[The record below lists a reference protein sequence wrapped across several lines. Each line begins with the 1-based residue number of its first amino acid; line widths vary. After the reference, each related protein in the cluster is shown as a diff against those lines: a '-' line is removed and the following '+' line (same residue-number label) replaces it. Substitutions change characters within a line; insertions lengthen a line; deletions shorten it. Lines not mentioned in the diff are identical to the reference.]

1 MLRFFCFIFLFQT
14 LIQPA
19 LADCGVFDA
28 EDPAYRYVCAYGTG
42 KSETEAI
49 TRARRDG
56 EAQAAKMIDNT
67 MEFRSLSVETLNDV
81 DVVSNTASS
90 GRADVSRLS
99 VIREF
104 TPVCR
109 KGVCSAN
116 ILYRFPKKEIEHQK
130 ERLRAGKA
138 VRPASRTLGRK
149 KASTGLLKL
158 QSNVSDAAVR
168 IDGIL
173 FSPKSTD
180 VDINLEEGVHEV
192 FVEHPHYRSFRREIR
207 IVRGGDFPL
216 YVRLEDARAEV
227 RLETLPV
234 SGAEIFLNGE
244 KIGTT
249 PKSFTLNPAQ
259 ANEIR
264 LTHPEMQDASLSLT
278 GILKKDQSES
288 YAVRMTEKPGFVSI
302 DTSPSGALVY
312 MDRNPFGKTP
322 VRNRQ
327 ISRGEHAFTVVL
339 DGYENEEAEFTAVG
353 GKTYVKHFEL
363 KPRKNRKTTL
373 IPASS
378 SAAVPPTAASERPGP
393 QYQAGEQ
400 DKYHSFREK
409 RPVHRPFAA
418 PDAAS
423 REEMLMALMK
433 WDYVANLLRVRASYK
448 EEDGGILL
456 FAQTYFDDGAFR
468 DTAEGTFIPVLEQIS
483 DKKGSAS
490 IDNACS
496 FTGGSEC
503 LNRRMKKVCRT
514 ETIRTGFWSPDEEK
528 TVCAQETTCSMM
540 SPPGLNRS
548 CHPDYRKTRTV
559 SWNEGKYDRDHRL
572 IVHEGR
578 LKDLFG
584 TVYVLKAPGREAYHT
599 FRSGLRRDPR
609 FGRISA
615 IEKVRLKAVLHL
627 TSGKTAVRETVLNL
641 RKFIRADRL
650 PESADAEV
658 PRKFIEEQKASAGVI
673 FYPRIEK
680 SPEEYKSMFFFDGI
694 KADDVM
700 AVSVSLERVVS

>member
-1 MLRFFCFIFLFQT
+1 MLRFFCLAFLFPF
-14 LIQPA
+14 LIRPA
-19 LADCGVFDA
+19 LAGCGTFDT
-28 EDPAYRYVCAYGTG
+28 EDSLYRYVCAYGTG
-42 KSETEAI
+42 RSEAEAMA
-49 TRARRDG
+49 RARRDG

-67 MEFRSLSVETLNDV
+67 MEFRSLSVETVNDV
-81 DVVSNTASS
+81 DVVANTSSS
-90 GRADVSRLS
+90 GRADVSPLS
-99 VIREF
+99 VVREF

-109 KGVCSAN
+109 RESCSAN
-116 ILYRFPKKEIEHQK
+116 ILYRFPKKEIERQK
-130 ERLRAGKA
+130 ERLRAGKP

-192 FVEHPHYRSFRREIR
+192 FVEHPHYRSFRREVR

-216 YVRLEDARAEV
+216 YARLEEAQAEV

-234 SGAEIFLNGE
+234 SGAVIFLNGE

-264 LTHPEMQDASLSLT
+264 LTHPEMQDAALSLT
-278 GILKKDQSES
+278 GVLKKDQSES
-288 YAVRMTEKPGFVSI
+288 YAVRMTEKPSDVSI

-322 VRNRQ
+322 VRNRRV
-327 ISRGEHAFTVVL
+327 SRGEHAFTVVL
-339 DGYENEEAEFTAVG
+339 EGYENEEAEFTAAG

-363 KPRKNRKTTL
+363 KPRKNRKTKL
-373 IPASS
+373 LPS
-378 SAAVPPTAASERPGP
+378 SAAVLPAAAAGVSDPR
-393 QYQAGEQ
+393 YSAGEK
-400 DKYHSFREK
+400 DRYHSFTEK
-409 RPVHRPFAA
+409 RPVRRPFAA

-433 WDYVANLLRVRASYK
+433 WDYTANLLRVRASYK
-448 EEDGGILL
+448 EENGGILL
-456 FAQTYFDDGAFR
+456 FAQTYLDADAFR
-468 DTAEGTFIPVLEQIS
+468 EAVEETFVPVLEQIS
-483 DKKGSAS
+483 DQKGRAS

-496 FTGGSEC
+496 FTGTSEC
-503 LNRRMKKVCRT
+503 LNRRSEKVCHT
-514 ETIRTGFWSPDEEK
+514 ETVSTGFWSPPEEK
-528 TVCAQETTCSMM
+528 TVCTRESTCTLM

-548 CHPDYRKTRTV
+548 CYPDYREMRTV
-559 SWNEGKYDRDHRL
+559 SWDEGKYDSDHRL
-572 IVHEGR
+572 IVHTRR
-578 LKDLFG
+578 LKHLSG
-584 TVYVLKAPGREAYHT
+584 TVYVLKSVGAETYYKFP
-599 FRSGLRRDPR
+599 SGLRNDPR

-615 IEKVRLKAVLHL
+615 VEKVRLKVVLHL
-627 TSGKTAVRETVLNL
+627 ASGKTAVRETVLNL
-641 RKFIRADRL
+641 RKFIRAGML
-650 PESADAEV
+650 PKSDDVKV
-658 PRKFIEEQKASAGVI
+658 PQKFIEERNASAGVI

-680 SPEEYKSMFFFDGI
+680 SPEEYKNMFFFDGV
-694 KADDVM
+694 KADDI
-700 AVSVSLERVVS
+700 VSVSVSVERAAS

>member
-1 MLRFFCFIFLFQT
+1 MFRFFCLIFLFPI
-14 LIQPA
+14 LIRPA

-28 EDPAYRYVCAYGTG
+28 EDSVYRYVCAYGTG
-42 KSETEAI
+42 KSESEAV

-67 MEFRSLSVETLNDV
+67 MEFRSLSVETVNDV
-81 DVVSNTASS
+81 DVVANTASS
-90 GRADVSRLS
+90 GRADVSPLS
-99 VIREF
+99 VVREF

-109 KGVCSAN
+109 KGACSAN
-116 ILYRFPKKEIEHQK
+116 ILYRFPKKEIERQK
-130 ERLRAGKA
+130 ELLKTGKN
-138 VRPASRTLGRK
+138 VRRPAARTLGRK

-158 QSNVSDAAVR
+158 QSNVPGAAVR

-192 FVEHPHYRSFRREIR
+192 FVEHPHYRSFRKEVR

-216 YVRLEDARAEV
+216 YARLGEARAEV

-234 SGAEIFLNGE
+234 DGAVIFLNGE

-259 ANEIR
+259 TNEIR

-278 GILKKDQSES
+278 GVLKKDQSES
-288 YAVRMTEKPGFVSI
+288 YAVRMTEKPSYVSI
-302 DTSPSGALVY
+302 DTSPSGASVY

-327 ISRGEHAFTVVL
+327 VSRGEHAFTLVL
-339 DGYENEEAEFTAVG
+339 NGYENQEAEFTAVG

-363 KPRKNRKTTL
+363 KPRKSRKTTL
-373 IPASS
+373 IPSAS
-378 SAAVPPTAASERPGP
+378 AVVTPAAASGASGP
-393 QYQAGEQ
+393 QYQPGEK

-409 RPVHRPFAA
+409 RPTRRPFAV

-433 WDYVANLLRVRASYK
+433 WDYAANLLRVRTSYK

-456 FAQTYFDDGAFR
+456 FAQTYFDNDAFR
-468 DTAEGTFIPVLEQIS
+468 EAVDDTFIPVLEQIS

-490 IDNACS
+490 IDNACT
-496 FTGGSEC
+496 FTGENEC
-503 LNRRMKKVCRT
+503 LNRRNKKVCRK
-514 ETIRTGFWSPDEEK
+514 ETASADFWSPAEEK
-528 TVCAQETTCSMM
+528 IVCTQESVCSMTP
-540 SPPGLNRS
+540 PPGLNRS
-548 CHPDYRKTRTV
+548 CYPDYRETRTV

-572 IVHEGR
+572 IIREGQ
-578 LKDLFG
+578 LKDLGG
-584 TVYVLKAPGREAYHT
+584 TIYVLKAPGREAYHK
-599 FRSGLRRDPR
+599 FRSGLRSDPR
-609 FGRISA
+609 FSRISPV
-615 IEKVRLKAVLHL
+615 EKVRLSVVLHL
-627 TSGKTAVRETVLNL
+627 KSGKTAARQTLLNL
-641 RKFIRADRL
+641 RKFIRADML
-650 PESADAEV
+650 PESAGAKI
-658 PRKFIEEQKASAGVI
+658 PRKLVEERNASAGVI
-673 FYPRIEK
+673 FYPRIEE
-680 SPEEYKSMFFFDGI
+680 SPEEYKNMFFFDGI
-694 KADDVM
+694 KADDITS
-700 AVSVSLERVVS
+700 VSVSLERAAS